1 MSFTMKLSL
10 KDCHMLFFF
19 LALEAITIAAA
30 NCKTSFTSES
40 SVTCSAFWERFKM
53 VDDRELLR

>member
-10 KDCHMLFFF
+10 KRLSYVVFF

-40 SVTCSAFWERFKM
+40 SVTCSAFWECLKM
-53 VDDRELLR
+53 EDDRELLR